1 MEYEQA
7 HRALLLDDGS
17 GGSIVLRVYDAAG
30 PPGIYYSFTN
40 YNGFGKG
47 YDFVGFKNYFN
58 LFQDDNV
65 GNAYW
70 FTFKFAIVVT
80 ILTNILSLLIALGL
94 NAKIKFRNFFRGIY
108 FLPNILSVLIVG
120 YIFNYLFSNVFPI
133 WGQNLGINALSTNI
147 LGSESLAWIGIVI
160 VAVWQSVAL
169 NTILYLAGLQT
180 IPTTLYEAS
189 NLDGAGKW
197 REFWSITF
205 PLIAPF
211 FTINMVLAMKNSL
224 MVFDQIVALTN
235 GGPGRATQSI
245 SHLIYTGGF
254 EGGEYAYQSANS
266 VIYFIVIAVI
276 SILQIRFLQ
285 RRETDL

>member
-1 MEYEQA
+1 
-7 HRALLLDDGS
+7 
-17 GGSIVLRVYDAAG
+17 
-30 PPGIYYSFTN
+30 
-40 YNGFGKG
+40 
-47 YDFVGFKNYFN
+47 
-58 LFQDDNV
+58 
-65 GNAYW
+65 
-70 FTFKFAIVVT
+70 
-80 ILTNILSLLIALGL
+80 
-94 NAKIKFRNFFRGIY
+94 
-108 FLPNILSVLIVG
+108 
-120 YIFNYLFSNVFPI
+120 
-133 WGQNLGINALSTNI
+133 
-147 LGSESLAWIGIVI
+147 
-160 VAVWQSVAL
+160 
-169 NTILYLAGLQT
+169 
-180 IPTTLYEAS
+180 YEAS

-285 RRETDL
+285 RREMDL

>member
-1 MEYEQA
+1 MNKRMAPYYWMTVPA
-7 HRALLLDDGS
+7 VVLFFVFMTLPALQ
-17 GGSIVLRVYDAAG
+17 
-30 PPGIYYSFTN
+30 GIYYSFTN
-40 YNGFGKG
+40 YNGFGKS

-285 RRETDL
+285 RREMDL